1 MAVALIFAVPV
12 FLAVISLLATF
23 YYRSKVIILQ
33 KRLQRMWV
41 ENMLNNKSPAQRE
54 DGMDLFFDGKGNQL
68 ELMRTTEDDTNTVK

>member
-12 FLAVISLLATF
+12 FLAVIFLLATF

-41 ENMLNNKSPAQRE
+41 ENMLNNKSPAQKE
-54 DGMDLFFDGKGNQL
+54 DGMDLFFDGKDNQFKL
-68 ELMRTTEDDTNTVK
+68 LRTTEKDTNTVK

>member
-12 FLAVISLLATF
+12 FLAVIFLLATF

-41 ENMLNNKSPAQRE
+41 ENMLNNKSLAQKE
-54 DGMDLFFDGKGNQL
+54 DGMDLFFDGQDNQFKL
-68 ELMRTTEDDTNTVK
+68 LRTTEKDTNTVK

>member
-12 FLAVISLLATF
+12 FLAVIFLLATF
-23 YYRSKVIILQ
+23 YYRNKVIILQ

-54 DGMDLFFDGKGNQL
+54 DGMDLFFDGKGHQL
-68 ELMRTTEDDTNTVK
+68 ELMRTTEDDTDTVK